1 MTILHKIILMLGI
14 FIYPFELVSY
24 DNNIEFVQTK
34 YLELPHHHSVDYVS
48 KKLTD
53 GQFIDHRENSF
64 EPTYTLNRLWVFL
77 EIENNSSD
85 DFVVSSV
92 FPLLNNFEVYKMN
105 HLGSFV
111 NHDSHGS
118 ESGSFRT
125 KESAKYLISMSSYNT
140 MGIKF
145 LARKMD
151 IHYKEKIE
159 IQFILMAIIAIFFAF
174 VLYNLLLWLV
184 LKDVSFLYYCFF
196 ILANGFSVLV
206 VNDFPSGLNTLLGA
220 AFHDYA
226 AISRAL
232 FPLTTGLFAYSVLF
246 KENESKT
253 MSRRILFYANSFLVA
268 MACCAIIPYF
278 RHTIRLSW
286 DYIFLVYSILTLSLT
301 IYEIKKEKIYSGFSC
316 FHK

>member
-1 MTILHKIILMLGI
+1 M
-14 FIYPFELVSY
+14 
-24 DNNIEFVQTK
+24 
-34 YLELPHHHSVDYVS
+34 
-48 KKLTD
+48 
-53 GQFIDHRENSF
+53 
-64 EPTYTLNRLWVFL
+64 VFL

-246 KENESKT
+246 KKNESKT
-253 MSRRILFYANSFLVA
+253 AES
-268 MACCAIIPYF
+268 
-278 RHTIRLSW
+278 
-286 DYIFLVYSILTLSLT
+286 
-301 IYEIKKEKIYSGFSC
+301 
-316 FHK
+316 